1 MKKIFFIITILLTSF
16 KLLTS
21 ICIPNKNCLG
31 ERGECINDICQCYNE
46 FWTLKPTKNNNL
58 PDMFCNYKKHS
69 RFLPLVLEFF
79 LPGTGHFVMKKY
91 LLGTI
96 KIVLLLTVTV
106 LFYTGFQDYK
116 ANTIG
121 QRTTNHLEID
131 ERTQLIN
138 HNENN
143 INNFEESPKEENNN
157 FNLEMVNNSDYSDD
171 INNGELERPHIAN
184 HENIP
189 IPFSKMILNKIEIIF
204 TLAFFVFYIFDLFAY
219 GFAFYRDSNNVPFL

>member
-1 MKKIFFIITILLTSF
+1 MEEDFDNNI
-16 KLLTS
+16 
-21 ICIPNKNCLG
+21 
-31 ERGECINDICQCYNE
+31 E
-46 FWTLKPTKNNNL
+46 NNN
-58 PDMFCNYKKHS
+58 NNNQNEENNENENKK
-69 RFLPLVLEFF
+69 EDNNENN
-79 LPGTGHFVMKKY
+79 
-91 LLGTI
+91 I
-96 KIVLLLTVTV
+96 
-106 LFYTGFQDYK
+106 QND
-116 ANTIG
+116 
-121 QRTTNHLEID
+121 
-131 ERTQLIN
+131 N